1 MTEAAAD
8 SNEDPLEETEDL
20 EPLEPDDGGTFQQVT
35 NLLNIMDSGAAKTDA
50 AGAGPDMRKTLASV
64 IITEKATSEPSVV
77 MNALIRCLQVPKIST
92 QRKVNIYN
100 ILQEIIQ
107 QEGELEEQGVQ
118 RLVAIASKE
127 MRETLEA
134 EGYVKAEVASDTLA
148 ALSRNH
154 FSLVMYELQHHLKPL
169 NLTDEFVIITL
180 AKLANGNVFEFMP
193 YMGITLATIFTM
205 LRLANEAKMR
215 QVICSATETFCETVQ
230 FYLRH
235 LEDSVYPV
243 MTEDQFAVKLF
254 PLYRYFVTVWLRNQN
269 PEVKL
274 GVIKSLKPMLNL
286 LLPNDDLRD
295 QVYDYIP
302 LLLAEYRGSL
312 EALFITQVL
321 RQILEMSV
329 TTNTPVP
336 EMQLHTIFTELH
348 VQVCAKVPAQ
358 QQYSSQNLVEIVQ
371 CFIALARSYPKEL
384 MKFFFSQIEMSKEA
398 IRVGTLT
405 LIRAVV
411 SADEPR
417 MNIRTISLA
426 IRVVKN
432 TLSDTRFKVRMAIL
446 RIIGQLALSGYQDR
460 IKGWGLKYVSV
471 QLTLSTYK
479 LTNHRESFYQR
490 DLEEKMVHK
499 VTMDTVRIIT
509 SSVSGMT
516 NEFWVRLL
524 CYIMETDYTEAL
536 TPICISL
543 TNLAE
548 RQLHTKDAAAGV
560 ASKSKHG
567 SVQKS
572 RQPGQRPALIIPEE
586 VLKLCKL
593 PLAGSFLMSP
603 PPAPCPRTPPCGDSA
618 VLQVWLVWVSVS
630 QQVPSVDLPAPQ
642 KLLARLLVL
651 MSSPYKGEGRGIAML
666 NLLRTLSQSIAP
678 SMADMWEVEIP
689 LLVKYLEE
697 HTEFTWNQKTWEDK
711 LIQFLRNSLKKTRG
725 SNWSLRLSKELNNQ
739 IESFDSPS
747 LEKGFLY
754 RALGFTLAMGLEA
767 DKVEVLLLELL
778 YKTDYSNDFDREGV
792 ILCFGL
798 CARGQV
804 KTVLN
809 VLHDFEER
817 IQESEQSWQ
826 IGAWRKDHPWRRE
839 TVKSALMVIYS
850 CVASYCHPQMLLTHV
865 DNPITAKII
874 HHYSSSCQDICLKMA
889 FMKSVMQV
897 TKAIKNIKD
906 LEDFQFAQKMTL
918 TGIITATIK
927 EEPTDSL
934 VSPVRTMAM
943 EALSHLSNL
952 KPFYSMEENNELM
965 DISIHSVISLQPPAE
980 DNESIQT
987 LYANAMHALEQLM
1000 EGLMQRQLDPKGLQ
1014 EMVHLLEK
1022 WILSEKEGEREKATN
1037 LHLHLMQIYVQS
1049 IGVCIP
1055 LKLGQFGMLVGL
1067 MAPCTCD
1074 SHRRTRIASMD
1085 VLSSLLDL
1093 HASQTCSSWG
1103 PSKELELAK
1112 CKEDLQGPDV
1122 EKIFSASSRIAKVA
1136 CVQFNCDEV
1145 VSLIQKLCENIGAM
1159 DLQHDKASVTWI
1171 GTFLQMRA
1179 KELEDKVAEILGA
1192 ILVHLPVVDHLE
1204 VRRCLIEGI
1213 LLLAHYHQETVLTSL
1228 LRQPLPME
1236 RHLTEVWL
1244 AVAENVPF
1252 ARTMLHGL
1260 MGRLQSRFTPKA
1272 NATSKADIW
1281 RLAAVDPLMTLCT
1294 IHLLIQKIDV
1304 NDKLLDLFPDLIYTL
1319 LLQLSSSQ
1327 GPEAMSPVLKT
1338 WRLVHAGML
1347 PEEINLQ
1354 RITIQSMQLLFRRLN
1369 SEQLVHTL
1377 EEQGVWA
1384 LLQSS
1389 STFLQGVGLLARL
1402 CMRSMEGYRQR
1413 LSELVLRGMDSDVLS
1428 CRISSTAVC
1437 VEFMSDPVLYQEK
1450 LLKPTVL
1457 LLEKGADQEDEALR
1471 VLSLRALGNMALG
1484 APKKVRQY
1492 RKLLL
1497 EKCLDSLRGPVSTSV
1512 TSEGMEALAK
1522 ILAELRE
1529 GDVGSSFSVLCEQ
1542 CRAFFDSESELLRL
1556 KAFVLFGRLAKVV
1569 GISKKHF
1576 FKEEV
1581 KKAWIPLLLHC
1592 QDPCPDAAQVSE
1604 GHPAVRSDTCSPLET
1619 LENPAGNCHLS
1630 EMLSSQIHQ
1639 WLTLFFHAV
1648 WRLPCGAY
1656 FWKACV
1662 ATVFQCAHFWGWK
1675 APESSSGRSDSSTA
1689 DEMTVLQTTL
1699 CSILT
1704 QKKPAVL
1711 YSFLL
1716 GTMTYVSS
1724 NLPRIRS
1731 AACDL
1736 AGVIMKQMSAHHLK
1750 KLDFPAL
1757 RDWPARGLPRKTTI
1771 WAWSPSVPQAF
1782 CPAPHHEY
1790 LRNASSLIPST
1801 DPHGA
1806 RVLWVIFVS
1815 PLEASRRPRWGDVCA
1830 DTAPPAVSWLQT
1842 QGFPFLSPRE
1852 PRAVTM
1858 VAWGEQGAF
1867 HWLSGPRGGGDGRA
1881 GS

>member
-1 MTEAAAD
+1 MLRELLERSNVDGGELVEEMTEAVVG
-8 SNEDPLEETEDL
+8 SNEDPAEETEDP
-20 EPLEPDDGGTFQQVT
+20 EPLEPDDDGGTFQQVT
-35 NLLNIMDSGAAKTDA
+35 NLLNIMDSGSAKTDA
-50 AGAGPDMRKTLASV
+50 AGGAGPDMRKMLASV
-64 IITEKATSEPSVV
+64 IITEKATTEPSAVI
-77 MNALIRCLQVPKIST
+77 NALIRCLQVPEIST

-107 QEGELEEQGVQ
+107 QEGELEDQGVQ

-127 MRETLEA
+127 MRESLEV
-134 EGYVKAEVASDTLA
+134 EGYVKAEVASDTLV

-154 FSLVMYELQHHLKPL
+154 FNLVMYELQHHLKPL
-169 NLTDEFVIITL
+169 NLTDEFVIVTL
-180 AKLANGNVFEFMP
+180 AKLANGNGAELPLHSGMFEFMP

-205 LRLANEAKMR
+205 LRLTNEAKMC
-215 QVICSATETFCETVQ
+215 QVICSAIETFCETVQ

-243 MTEDQFAVKLF
+243 MTEDQFAMKLF
-254 PLYRYFVTVWLRNQN
+254 PMYRYFVTVWLRNHN

-274 GVIKSLKPMLNL
+274 GVIKSLKPMLTL
-286 LLPNDDLRD
+286 LLPNDDLRN
-295 QVYDYIP
+295 QLYDYIP
-302 LLLAEYRGSL
+302 LLLAEYRGGL

-321 RQILEMSV
+321 RQILETSV

-336 EMQLHTIFTELH
+336 QMQLHTIFTELH
-348 VQVCAKVPAQ
+348 VQVCSKAPAQ
-358 QQYSSQNLVEIVQ
+358 QQYSSQNLAEIVH

-384 MKFFFSQIEMSKEA
+384 MKFFLGQMEMSQEA

-405 LIRAVV
+405 LIRAIV
-411 SADEPR
+411 SAAEPR
-417 MNIRTISLA
+417 MNVRTIYLA
-426 IRVVKN
+426 IRVVKT

-479 LTNHRESFYQR
+479 LTNRRESFYQR

-516 NEFWVRLL
+516 NEFWLRLL
-524 CYIMETDYTEAL
+524 CYIMETDHTEAL

-543 TNLAE
+543 TNLVE
-548 RQLHTKDAAAGV
+548 RQPRTKDVEASV
-560 ASKSKHG
+560 ASKSRH
-567 SVQKS
+567 
-572 RQPGQRPALIIPEE
+572 
-586 VLKLCKL
+586 
-593 PLAGSFLMSP
+593 
-603 PPAPCPRTPPCGDSA
+603 
-618 VLQVWLVWVSVS
+618 
-630 QQVPSVDLPAPQ
+630 VDLPAPQ

-678 SMADMWEVEIP
+678 AMADMWELEIP

-711 LIQFLRNSLKKTRG
+711 LIQRFLRNSLKKTRG

-754 RALGFTLAMGLEA
+754 RALGFTLATGLEA
-767 DKVEVLLLELL
+767 DKVETLLLDLL
-778 YKTDYSNDFDREGV
+778 YKTDYGNDFDREGV

-839 TVKSALMVIYS
+839 TVKGALMVMYS

-865 DNPITAKII
+865 DTPITAKII
-874 HHYSSSCQDICLKMA
+874 HHFSSSCQDICLKMA
-889 FMKSVMQV
+889 FLKSVVQV
-897 TKAIKNIKD
+897 TDAIGNIKD
-906 LEDFQFAQKMTL
+906 LEDFEFAQKMSL
-918 TGIITATIK
+918 TGIIIATIK
-927 EEPTDSL
+927 AEPTDSL
-934 VSPVRTMAM
+934 VSPVRTMAI
-943 EALSHLSNL
+943 EALSHLSSL
-952 KPFYSMEENNELM
+952 KPFYSTEENNELM
-965 DISIHSVISLQPPAE
+965 DISIHSVISLQPPLE

-987 LYANAMHALEQLM
+987 LYANALQALEHLM

-1014 EMVHLLEK
+1014 EMVHVSKKEVLRSLNLTIDVFLLRVVVVWPHALLLLLHLLEK
-1022 WILSEKEGEREKATN
+1022 WILSEREGEREKAMN
-1037 LHLHLMQIYVQS
+1037 LHLHLLQIHVQS
-1049 IGVCIP
+1049 VGVCIP
-1055 LKLGQFGMLVGL
+1055 LKLGQFGTLAGL
-1067 MAPCTCD
+1067 IAPRTCD
-1074 SHRRTRIASMD
+1074 SHTRTRMASMD

-1093 HASQTCSSWG
+1093 HASQTCSLWG
-1103 PSKELELAK
+1103 PSEELELAK
-1112 CKEDLQGPDV
+1112 CKEDLQVLDM
-1122 EKIFSASSRIAKVA
+1122 EEIFSASSRIAKVV
-1136 CVQFNCDEV
+1136 CMQFNCDEV

-1159 DLQHDKASVTWI
+1159 DLWHDKASVTWI
-1171 GTFLQMRA
+1171 GTFLQRRT

-1192 ILVHLPVVDHLE
+1192 ILVHLPVADHPE
-1204 VRRCLIEGI
+1204 VRRLLIEGI

-1236 RHLTEVWL
+1236 SHLTEVWL

-1260 MGRLQSRFTPKA
+1260 MGRLQARFTPRA

-1281 RLAAVDPLMTLCT
+1281 RLAVVDPLMTLCT
-1294 IHLLIQKIDV
+1294 IHLLIQKMDMD
-1304 NDKLLDLFPDLIYTL
+1304 DKVLDLFPDLIYTL
-1319 LLQLSSSQ
+1319 LLQLSGSQ
-1327 GPEAMSPVLKT
+1327 GPEAVSPVLKT
-1338 WRLVHAGML
+1338 WRLVHMGTL
-1347 PEEINLQ
+1347 PKEINLQ
-1354 RITIQSMQLLFRRLN
+1354 RITIKSMKLLFRRLS
-1369 SEQLVHTL
+1369 SEQLVRTL
-1377 EEQGVWA
+1377 EEQGVWS
-1384 LLQSS
+1384 LLQTS
-1389 STFLQGVGLLARL
+1389 STFLQGVGLLARF
-1402 CMRSMEGYRQR
+1402 CMRNMEGYRQR

-1457 LLEKGADQEDEALR
+1457 MLEKGVDQEDEALR

-1484 APKKVRQY
+1484 APKKVLRPTLSSGVRQY

-1497 EKCLDSLRGPVSTSV
+1497 EKCLGSLREPVVTSV

-1529 GDVGSSFSVLCEQ
+1529 GDVGSSFGIISER
-1542 CRAFFDSESELLRL
+1542 CRAFFDNGLVCTCRPQESELLRL
-1556 KAFVLFGRLAKVV
+1556 KAFVLFGKLAKLVR
-1569 GISKKHF
+1569 ISRKHF

-1581 KKAWIPLLLHC
+1581 KKAWIPLMLHC
-1592 QDPCPDAAQVSE
+1592 QDPCSEAAQ
-1604 GHPAVRSDTCSPLET
+1604 
-1619 LENPAGNCHLS
+1619 
-1630 EMLSSQIHQ
+1630 
-1639 WLTLFFHAV
+1639 
-1648 WRLPCGAY
+1648 
-1656 FWKACV
+1656 ACM
-1662 ATVFQCAHFWGWK
+1662 TTMFQCVHFWGWK
-1675 APESSSGRSDSSTA
+1675 ALENSPGRSNTSA
-1689 DEMTVLQTTL
+1689 AEEMTVFQMML
-1699 CSILT
+1699 CSIPT

-1716 GTMTYVSS
+1716 ETMTYVNS
-1724 NLPRIRS
+1724 NLPRIRI

-1736 AGVIMKQMSAHHLK
+1736 AGIIMQQMPAHHLK

-1757 RDWPARGLPRKTTI
+1757 RNSLQELQLDLDPGVRRAALETLKVLDTCCQHQLL
-1771 WAWSPSVPQAF
+1771 ASPEGI
-1782 CPAPHHEY
+1782 C
-1790 LRNASSLIPST
+1790 
-1801 DPHGA
+1801 
-1806 RVLWVIFVS
+1806 
-1815 PLEASRRPRWGDVCA
+1815 
-1830 DTAPPAVSWLQT
+1830 
-1842 QGFPFLSPRE
+1842 
-1852 PRAVTM
+1852 
-1858 VAWGEQGAF
+1858 
-1867 HWLSGPRGGGDGRA
+1867 
-1881 GS
+1881 

>member
-1 MTEAAAD
+1 MLRELLERSNVDGGELVEEMTEAVVG
-8 SNEDPLEETEDL
+8 SNEDPAEETEDP
-20 EPLEPDDGGTFQQVT
+20 EPLEPDDDGGTFQQVT
-35 NLLNIMDSGAAKTDA
+35 NLLNIMDSGSAKTDA
-50 AGAGPDMRKTLASV
+50 AGGAGPDMRKMLASV
-64 IITEKATSEPSVV
+64 IITEKATTEPSAVI
-77 MNALIRCLQVPKIST
+77 NALIRCLQVPEIST

-107 QEGELEEQGVQ
+107 QEGELEDQGVQ

-127 MRETLEA
+127 MRESLEV
-134 EGYVKAEVASDTLA
+134 EGYVKAEVASDTLV

-154 FSLVMYELQHHLKPL
+154 FNLVMYELQHHLKPL

-205 LRLANEAKMR
+205 LRLTNEAKMC
-215 QVICSATETFCETVQ
+215 QVICSAIETFCETVQ

-243 MTEDQFAVKLF
+243 MTEDQFAMKLF
-254 PLYRYFVTVWLRNQN
+254 PMYRYFVTVWLRNHN

-274 GVIKSLKPMLNL
+274 GVIKSLKPMLTL
-286 LLPNDDLRD
+286 LLPNDDLRN
-295 QVYDYIP
+295 QLYDYIP
-302 LLLAEYRGSL
+302 LLLAEYRGGL

-321 RQILEMSV
+321 RQILETSV

-336 EMQLHTIFTELH
+336 QMQLHTIFTELH
-348 VQVCAKVPAQ
+348 VQVCSKAPAQ
-358 QQYSSQNLVEIVQ
+358 QQYSSQNLAEIVH

-384 MKFFFSQIEMSKEA
+384 MKFFLGQMEMSQEA

-405 LIRAVV
+405 LIRAIV
-411 SADEPR
+411 SAAEPR
-417 MNIRTISLA
+417 MNVRTIYLA
-426 IRVVKN
+426 IRVVKT

-446 RIIGQLALSGYQDR
+446 RIVGQLALSGYQDR

-479 LTNHRESFYQR
+479 LTNRRESFYQR

-516 NEFWVRLL
+516 NEFWLQLL
-524 CYIMETDYTEAL
+524 CYIMETDHTEAL

-543 TNLAE
+543 ANLVE
-548 RQLHTKDAAAGV
+548 RQPRTKDVEASV
-560 ASKSKHG
+560 ASKSGH
-567 SVQKS
+567 
-572 RQPGQRPALIIPEE
+572 
-586 VLKLCKL
+586 
-593 PLAGSFLMSP
+593 
-603 PPAPCPRTPPCGDSA
+603 
-618 VLQVWLVWVSVS
+618 
-630 QQVPSVDLPAPQ
+630 VDLPAPQ

-678 SMADMWEVEIP
+678 AMADMWELEIP

-754 RALGFTLAMGLEA
+754 RALGFTLATGLEA
-767 DKVEVLLLELL
+767 DKVETLLLDLL
-778 YKTDYSNDFDREGV
+778 YKTDYGNDFDREGV

-839 TVKSALMVIYS
+839 TVKGALMVMYS

-865 DNPITAKII
+865 DTPITAKII
-874 HHYSSSCQDICLKMA
+874 HHFSSSCQDICLKMA
-889 FMKSVMQV
+889 FLKSVVQV
-897 TKAIKNIKD
+897 TDAIGNIKD
-906 LEDFQFAQKMTL
+906 LEDFEFAQKMSL
-918 TGIITATIK
+918 TGIIIATIK
-927 EEPTDSL
+927 AEPTDSL
-934 VSPVRTMAM
+934 VSPVRTMAI
-943 EALSHLSNL
+943 EALSHLSSL
-952 KPFYSMEENNELM
+952 KPFYSTEENNELM
-965 DISIHSVISLQPPAE
+965 DISIHSVISLQPPLE

-987 LYANAMHALEQLM
+987 LYANALQALEHLM

-1014 EMVHLLEK
+1014 EMLLEK
-1022 WILSEKEGEREKATN
+1022 WILSEREGEREKAMN
-1037 LHLHLMQIYVQS
+1037 LHLHLLQIHVQS
-1049 IGVCIP
+1049 VGVCIP
-1055 LKLGQFGMLVGL
+1055 LKLGQFGTLAGL
-1067 MAPCTCD
+1067 IAPRTCD
-1074 SHRRTRIASMD
+1074 SHTRTRMASMD

-1093 HASQTCSSWG
+1093 HASQTCSLWG
-1103 PSKELELAK
+1103 PSEELELAK
-1112 CKEDLQGPDV
+1112 CKEDLQGLDM
-1122 EKIFSASSRIAKVA
+1122 EEIFSASSRIAKVV
-1136 CVQFNCDEV
+1136 CMQFNCDEV

-1159 DLQHDKASVTWI
+1159 DLWHDKASVTWI
-1171 GTFLQMRA
+1171 GTFLQRRT

-1192 ILVHLPVVDHLE
+1192 ILVHLPVADHPE
-1204 VRRCLIEGI
+1204 VRRLLIEGI

-1236 RHLTEVWL
+1236 SHLTEVWL

-1260 MGRLQSRFTPKA
+1260 MGRLQARFTPRA

-1294 IHLLIQKIDV
+1294 IHLLIQKMDMD
-1304 NDKLLDLFPDLIYTL
+1304 DKVLDLFPDLIYTL
-1319 LLQLSSSQ
+1319 LLQLSGSQ
-1327 GPEAMSPVLKT
+1327 GPEAVSPVLKT
-1338 WRLVHAGML
+1338 WRLVHMGTL
-1347 PEEINLQ
+1347 PKEINLQ
-1354 RITIQSMQLLFRRLN
+1354 RITIKSMKLLFRRLS
-1369 SEQLVHTL
+1369 SEQLVRML
-1377 EEQGVWA
+1377 EEQGVWS
-1384 LLQSS
+1384 LLQTS
-1389 STFLQGVGLLARL
+1389 STFLQGAGLLARF
-1402 CMRSMEGYRQR
+1402 CMRNMEGYRQR

-1457 LLEKGADQEDEALR
+1457 MLEKGVDQEDEALR

-1484 APKKVRQY
+1484 APKKVRQH

-1497 EKCLDSLRGPVSTSV
+1497 EKCLGSLREPVVTSV

-1529 GDVGSSFSVLCEQ
+1529 GDVGSSFGIISER
-1542 CRAFFDSESELLRL
+1542 CRAFFDNDSELLRL
-1556 KAFVLFGRLAKVV
+1556 KAFVLFGKLAKLVR
-1569 GISKKHF
+1569 ISRKHF

-1581 KKAWIPLLLHC
+1581 KKAWIPLMLHC
-1592 QDPCPDAAQVSE
+1592 QDPCSEAAQ
-1604 GHPAVRSDTCSPLET
+1604 
-1619 LENPAGNCHLS
+1619 
-1630 EMLSSQIHQ
+1630 
-1639 WLTLFFHAV
+1639 
-1648 WRLPCGAY
+1648 
-1656 FWKACV
+1656 ACM
-1662 ATVFQCAHFWGWK
+1662 TTMFQCVHFWGWK
-1675 APESSSGRSDSSTA
+1675 ALENSPGRSNTSA
-1689 DEMTVLQTTL
+1689 AEEMTVFQMML
-1699 CSILT
+1699 CSIPT

-1716 GTMTYVSS
+1716 ETMTYVNS
-1724 NLPRIRS
+1724 NLPRIRI

-1736 AGVIMKQMSAHHLK
+1736 AGIIMQQMPAHHLE

-1757 RDWPARGLPRKTTI
+1757 RNSLQELQLDLDPGVRRAALETLKVLDTCCQHQLL
-1771 WAWSPSVPQAF
+1771 ASPEGI
-1782 CPAPHHEY
+1782 C
-1790 LRNASSLIPST
+1790 
-1801 DPHGA
+1801 
-1806 RVLWVIFVS
+1806 
-1815 PLEASRRPRWGDVCA
+1815 
-1830 DTAPPAVSWLQT
+1830 
-1842 QGFPFLSPRE
+1842 
-1852 PRAVTM
+1852 
-1858 VAWGEQGAF
+1858 
-1867 HWLSGPRGGGDGRA
+1867 
-1881 GS
+1881 

>member
-1 MTEAAAD
+1 MRPLRRGMKAVEELEEEMTEAAAD

-560 ASKSKHG
+560 ASKSKH
-567 SVQKS
+567 
-572 RQPGQRPALIIPEE
+572 
-586 VLKLCKL
+586 
-593 PLAGSFLMSP
+593 
-603 PPAPCPRTPPCGDSA
+603 
-618 VLQVWLVWVSVS
+618 
-630 QQVPSVDLPAPQ
+630 VDLPAPQ

>member
-618 VLQVWLVWVSVS
+618 VLQVWLVWVSES

-1592 QDPCPDAAQVSE
+1592 QDPCPDAAQ
-1604 GHPAVRSDTCSPLET
+1604 
-1619 LENPAGNCHLS
+1619 
-1630 EMLSSQIHQ
+1630 
-1639 WLTLFFHAV
+1639 
-1648 WRLPCGAY
+1648 
-1656 FWKACV
+1656 ACV

>member
-1 MTEAAAD
+1 MSRELLERSNEDGGELVEEMTEAVVG
-8 SNEDPLEETEDL
+8 SNEDPAEETEDP
-20 EPLEPDDGGTFQQVT
+20 EPLEPDDDGGTFQQVT
-35 NLLNIMDSGAAKTDA
+35 NLLNIMDSGSAKTDA
-50 AGAGPDMRKTLASV
+50 AGGAGPDMRKMLASV
-64 IITEKATSEPSVV
+64 IITEKATTEPSAVI
-77 MNALIRCLQVPKIST
+77 NALIRCLQVPEIST

-107 QEGELEEQGVQ
+107 QEGELEDQGVQ

-127 MRETLEA
+127 MRESPEV
-134 EGYVKAEVASDTLA
+134 EGYVKAEVASDTLV

-154 FSLVMYELQHHLKPL
+154 FNLVMYELQHHLKPL
-169 NLTDEFVIITL
+169 NLTDEFVIVTL

-205 LRLANEAKMR
+205 LRLTNEAKMC
-215 QVICSATETFCETVQ
+215 QVICSGTVPTLLEGGGLGRPCPAAAPRGSPPPPCSVAMETFCETVQ

-243 MTEDQFAVKLF
+243 MTEDQFAMKLF
-254 PLYRYFVTVWLRNQN
+254 PMYRYFVTVWLRNHN

-274 GVIKSLKPMLNL
+274 GVIKSLKPMLTL
-286 LLPNDDLRD
+286 LLPNDDLRN
-295 QVYDYIP
+295 QLYDYIP
-302 LLLAEYRGSL
+302 LLLAEYRGGL

-321 RQILEMSV
+321 RQILETSV

-336 EMQLHTIFTELH
+336 QMQLHTIFTELH
-348 VQVCAKVPAQ
+348 VQVCSKAPAQ
-358 QQYSSQNLVEIVQ
+358 QQYSSQNLAEIVH

-384 MKFFFSQIEMSKEA
+384 MKFFLGQMEMSQEA

-405 LIRAVV
+405 LIRAIV
-411 SADEPR
+411 SAAEPR
-417 MNIRTISLA
+417 MNVRTIYLA
-426 IRVVKN
+426 IRVVKT

-479 LTNHRESFYQR
+479 LTNRRESFYQR

-499 VTMDTVRIIT
+499 VTMDTVRIVT

-516 NEFWVRLL
+516 NEFWLRLL
-524 CYIMETDYTEAL
+524 CYIMETDHTEAL

-543 TNLAE
+543 TNLVG
-548 RQLHTKDAAAGV
+548 RQPRTKDVEASVAGE
-560 ASKSKHG
+560 
-567 SVQKS
+567 S
-572 RQPGQRPALIIPEE
+572 RH
-586 VLKLCKL
+586 
-593 PLAGSFLMSP
+593 
-603 PPAPCPRTPPCGDSA
+603 
-618 VLQVWLVWVSVS
+618 
-630 QQVPSVDLPAPQ
+630 VDLPAPQ

-678 SMADMWEVEIP
+678 AMADMWELEIP

-754 RALGFTLAMGLEA
+754 RALGFTLATGLEA
-767 DKVEVLLLELL
+767 DKVETLLLDLL
-778 YKTDYSNDFDREGV
+778 YKTDYGNDFDREGV

-839 TVKSALMVIYS
+839 TVKGALMVMYS

-865 DNPITAKII
+865 DTPITAKII
-874 HHYSSSCQDICLKMA
+874 HHFSSSCQDICLKMA
-889 FMKSVMQV
+889 FLKSVVQV
-897 TKAIKNIKD
+897 TDAIGNIKD
-906 LEDFQFAQKMTL
+906 LEDFEFAQKMSL
-918 TGIITATIK
+918 TGIIIATIK
-927 EEPTDSL
+927 AEPTDSL
-934 VSPVRTMAM
+934 VSPVRTMAI
-943 EALSHLSNL
+943 EALSHLSSL
-952 KPFYSMEENNELM
+952 KPFYSTEENNELM
-965 DISIHSVISLQPPAE
+965 DISVHSVISLQPPLE

-987 LYANAMHALEQLM
+987 LYANALQALEHLM

-1022 WILSEKEGEREKATN
+1022 WILSEREGEREKAMN
-1037 LHLHLMQIYVQS
+1037 LHLRLLQIHVQS
-1049 IGVCIP
+1049 VGVCIP
-1055 LKLGQFGMLVGL
+1055 LKLGQFGTLVGL
-1067 MAPCTCD
+1067 IAPRTCD
-1074 SHRRTRIASMD
+1074 SHTRTRMASMD

-1093 HASQTCSSWG
+1093 HASQTCSLWG
-1103 PSKELELAK
+1103 PSEELELAK
-1112 CKEDLQGPDV
+1112 CKEDLQGLDM
-1122 EKIFSASSRIAKVA
+1122 EEIFSASSRIAKVV
-1136 CVQFNCDEV
+1136 CMQFNCDEV
-1145 VSLIQKLCENIGAM
+1145 VSLIRKLCENIGAM
-1159 DLQHDKASVTWI
+1159 DLWHDKASVTWI
-1171 GTFLQMRA
+1171 GTFLQRRT

-1192 ILVHLPVVDHLE
+1192 ILVHLPVADHPE
-1204 VRRCLIEGI
+1204 VRRLFIEGI

-1236 RHLTEVWL
+1236 SHLTEVWL

-1260 MGRLQSRFTPKA
+1260 MGRLQARFTPRA

-1294 IHLLIQKIDV
+1294 IHLLIQKMDMD
-1304 NDKLLDLFPDLIYTL
+1304 DKVLDLFPDLIYTL
-1319 LLQLSSSQ
+1319 LLQLSGSQ
-1327 GPEAMSPVLKT
+1327 EPEAVSPVLKT
-1338 WRLVHAGML
+1338 WRLVHMGTL
-1347 PEEINLQ
+1347 PKETNLQ
-1354 RITIQSMQLLFRRLN
+1354 RITIKSMKLLFRRLS
-1369 SEQLVHTL
+1369 SEQLVRTL
-1377 EEQGVWA
+1377 EERGVWS
-1384 LLQSS
+1384 LLQTS
-1389 STFLQGVGLLARL
+1389 STFLQGAGLLARF
-1402 CMRSMEGYRQR
+1402 CMRNMEGYRQR

-1457 LLEKGADQEDEALR
+1457 MLEKGVDQEDEALR

-1497 EKCLDSLRGPVSTSV
+1497 EKCLGSLREPVVTSV

-1529 GDVGSSFSVLCEQ
+1529 GDVGSSFGIISER
-1542 CRAFFDSESELLRL
+1542 CRAFFDNESELLRL
-1556 KAFVLFGRLAKVV
+1556 KAFVLFGKLAKLVR
-1569 GISKKHF
+1569 ISKKHF

-1581 KKAWIPLLLHC
+1581 KKAWIPLMLHC
-1592 QDPCPDAAQVSE
+1592 RDPCSEAAQACMTTMFQCVHFW
-1604 GHPAVRSDTCSPLET
+1604 GRKA
-1619 LENPAGNCHLS
+1619 LENSPGRSNTSAAE
-1630 EMLSSQIHQ
+1630 EM
-1639 WLTLFFHAV
+1639 
-1648 WRLPCGAY
+1648 
-1656 FWKACV
+1656 
-1662 ATVFQCAHFWGWK
+1662 TVFQ
-1675 APESSSGRSDSSTA
+1675 
-1689 DEMTVLQTTL
+1689 MML
-1699 CSILT
+1699 CSIPT

-1716 GTMTYVSS
+1716 ETMTYVNS
-1724 NLPRIRS
+1724 NLPRIRI

-1736 AGVIMKQMSAHHLK
+1736 AGIIMQQMPAPHLK

-1757 RDWPARGLPRKTTI
+1757 RNSLQELQLDLDPGVRRAALGTLKVLDTCCRHQLL
-1771 WAWSPSVPQAF
+1771 ASPEGI
-1782 CPAPHHEY
+1782 C
-1790 LRNASSLIPST
+1790 
-1801 DPHGA
+1801 
-1806 RVLWVIFVS
+1806 
-1815 PLEASRRPRWGDVCA
+1815 
-1830 DTAPPAVSWLQT
+1830 
-1842 QGFPFLSPRE
+1842 
-1852 PRAVTM
+1852 
-1858 VAWGEQGAF
+1858 
-1867 HWLSGPRGGGDGRA
+1867 
-1881 GS
+1881 

>member
-1 MTEAAAD
+1 MTLRKEELEEEMTEAAAD

-50 AGAGPDMRKTLASV
+50 AGAGPDMRKMLASV

-77 MNALIRCLQVPKIST
+77 MNALIRCLQVPEIST

-134 EGYVKAEVASDTLA
+134 DGYVKAEVASDTLA

-180 AKLANGNVFEFMP
+180 AKLANGNGATRLPRCLLRPRGLEARARGSSSLRPRPRPAPLARRTVFEFMP

-215 QVICSATETFCETVQ
+215 QVICSAMETFCETVQ

-243 MTEDQFAVKLF
+243 MTEDQFAMKLF

-548 RQLHTKDAAAGV
+548 RQLHAKDAAAGV
-560 ASKSKHG
+560 ASKSKH
-567 SVQKS
+567 
-572 RQPGQRPALIIPEE
+572 
-586 VLKLCKL
+586 
-593 PLAGSFLMSP
+593 
-603 PPAPCPRTPPCGDSA
+603 
-618 VLQVWLVWVSVS
+618 
-630 QQVPSVDLPAPQ
+630 VDLPAPQ

-678 SMADMWEVEIP
+678 SMADMWEAEIP

-697 HTEFTWNQKTWEDK
+697 TYRVYLESEDLGGQANSSK
-711 LIQFLRNSLKKTRG
+711 DVIQLAEFLRNSLKKTRG

-754 RALGFTLAMGLEA
+754 RALGLTLAMGLEA

-778 YKTDYSNDFDREGV
+778 YKTDYGNDFDREGV

-927 EEPTDSL
+927 EEPTDNL

-1204 VRRCLIEGI
+1204 VRRHLIEGI

-1304 NDKLLDLFPDLIYTL
+1304 DDKLLDLFPDLIYTL

-1338 WRLVHAGML
+1338 WRLVHAGTL

-1354 RITIQSMQLLFRRLN
+1354 RITIKSMQLLFRRLN

-1497 EKCLDSLRGPVSTSV
+1497 EKCLDSLREPVSTSV

-1592 QDPCPDAAQVSE
+1592 QDPCPDAAQ
-1604 GHPAVRSDTCSPLET
+1604 
-1619 LENPAGNCHLS
+1619 
-1630 EMLSSQIHQ
+1630 
-1639 WLTLFFHAV
+1639 
-1648 WRLPCGAY
+1648 
-1656 FWKACV
+1656 ACV
-1662 ATVFQCAHFWGWK
+1662 ATVFQCVHFWGWK

-1716 GTMTYVSS
+1716 ETLTYVSS
-1724 NLPRIRS
+1724 TLPRIRS

-1736 AGVIMKQMSAHHLK
+1736 AGVIMKRMSAHHLK

-1757 RDWPARGLPRKTTI
+1757 RD
-1771 WAWSPSVPQAF
+1771 
-1782 CPAPHHEY
+1782 CE
-1790 LRNASSLIPST
+1790 
-1801 DPHGA
+1801 
-1806 RVLWVIFVS
+1806 
-1815 PLEASRRPRWGDVCA
+1815 
-1830 DTAPPAVSWLQT
+1830 
-1842 QGFPFLSPRE
+1842 
-1852 PRAVTM
+1852 
-1858 VAWGEQGAF
+1858 
-1867 HWLSGPRGGGDGRA
+1867 
-1881 GS
+1881 

>member
-1 MTEAAAD
+1 MCVMPRAELFLVVYFYSVQERTLSEELEGEMAEAAID
-8 SNEDPLEETEDL
+8 SNEDLPEATEDL
-20 EPLEPDDGGTFQQVT
+20 EPLAPEDNGTFQQIT
-35 NLLNIMDSGAAKTDA
+35 NLLSIMDGESAKTDA

-64 IITEKATSEPSVV
+64 IIAEKATTEPSVV
-77 MNALIRCLQVPKIST
+77 VNVLARCLQVPEIST

-107 QEGELEEQGVQ
+107 QEGELEEHCVQ

-127 MRETLEA
+127 MREIPEV
-134 EGYVKAEVASDTLA
+134 EGYMEAEVASDTLV

-169 NLTDEFVIITL
+169 NLTEEFVIITL

-205 LRLANEAKMR
+205 LRLASEAKMR
-215 QVICSATETFCETVQ
+215 QVICGAMETFCEAVQ

-243 MTEDQFAVKLF
+243 MTEEQFAVKLF
-254 PLYRYFVTVWLRNQN
+254 PMYRYFVTVWLRNHN

-274 GVIKSLKPMLNL
+274 GVIKSLKPILSL
-286 LLPNDDLRD
+286 LLPNDDLRE

-329 TTNTPVP
+329 TTNTPIP
-336 EMQLHTIFTELH
+336 PMQLHTIFTELH
-348 VQVCAKVPAQ
+348 IQVCSKAPAQ
-358 QQYSSQNLVEIVQ
+358 QQYSSQNLAEIVH

-384 MKFFFSQIEMSKEA
+384 MKFFLSQMEMSNEA
-398 IRVGTLT
+398 TRVGTLA

-417 MNIRTISLA
+417 MNVRTIYLA

-432 TLSDTRFKVRMAIL
+432 TLSDSRSKVRMAIL
-446 RIIGQLALSGYQDR
+446 RIIGQLVLSGFQDR

-479 LTNHRESFYQR
+479 LTNRRESFYQR
-490 DLEEKMVHK
+490 DLEEKMVHN
-499 VTMDTVRIIT
+499 VTMDTVKIIT
-509 SSVSGMT
+509 SSVSGVT

-524 CYIMETDYTEAL
+524 CYIMETDYMEAL

-548 RQLHTKDAAAGV
+548 QQLHTKDV
-560 ASKSKHG
+560 EASAT
-567 SVQKS
+567 S
-572 RQPGQRPALIIPEE
+572 RSRH
-586 VLKLCKL
+586 
-593 PLAGSFLMSP
+593 
-603 PPAPCPRTPPCGDSA
+603 
-618 VLQVWLVWVSVS
+618 
-630 QQVPSVDLPAPQ
+630 VDLPAPQ

-678 SMADMWEVEIP
+678 SMADMWELEIP

-725 SNWSLRLSKELNNQ
+725 SNWSLRLGKELNNQ

-754 RALGFTLAMGLEA
+754 QALGFTLAVGLEA
-767 DKVEVLLLELL
+767 DKVEVQLLELL

-817 IQESEQSWQ
+817 IQESEQYWQ

-839 TVKSALMVIYS
+839 TVKGTLMVMYS
-850 CVASYCHPQMLLTHV
+850 CVASHCHPQMLLTHL

-874 HHYSSSCQDICLKMA
+874 HHYSSSCQDIYLKIA
-889 FMKSVMQV
+889 FLKSMVQV
-897 TKAIKNIKD
+897 TNAIRNIKD
-906 LEDFQFAQKMTL
+906 LEDFQLAQKATL
-918 TGIITATIK
+918 TGIIMTIIK
-927 EEPTDSL
+927 AEPTDSL

-943 EALSHLSNL
+943 EALSHLSKL
-952 KPFYSMEENNELM
+952 KPFYSTEESSELM
-965 DISIHSVISLQPPAE
+965 DISIHSVISLQPPGE
-980 DNESIQT
+980 NESIKT
-987 LYANAMHALEQLM
+987 LYVNTLCALEQLM

-1022 WILSEKEGEREKATN
+1022 WILSEKEWEREKAMN

-1049 IGVCIP
+1049 VGVCIP
-1055 LKLGQFGMLVGL
+1055 LKLGQFGALIGL
-1067 MAPCTCD
+1067 IAPCTCD
-1074 SHRRTRIASMD
+1074 SHRRTRMASVD
-1085 VLSSLLDL
+1085 VLSRLLDL

-1103 PSKELELAK
+1103 ASKELELEK
-1112 CKEDLQGPDV
+1112 CKEDLQGSDM
-1122 EKIFSASSRIAKVA
+1122 EKIFSASFRIAKVA
-1136 CVQFNCDEV
+1136 CSQFNCDEV
-1145 VSLIQKLCENIGAM
+1145 VSLIRKLCENIGATE
-1159 DLQHDKASVTWI
+1159 LQHDRASAAWM
-1171 GTFLQMRA
+1171 GTFLQMRV

-1192 ILVHLPVVDHLE
+1192 ILVHLPVVEQPE
-1204 VRRCLIEGI
+1204 VRRVLTEGI
-1213 LLLAHYHQETVLTSL
+1213 LLLAYHHQETVLTSL

-1236 RHLTEVWL
+1236 SHLTEVWL
-1244 AVAENVPF
+1244 AVVENVPL
-1252 ARTMLHGL
+1252 AREMLRGL
-1260 MGRLQSRFTPKA
+1260 MGRLQLKFTPRA

-1281 RLAAVDPLMTLCT
+1281 RLAAVDPLMILCT
-1294 IHLLIQKIDV
+1294 IYLLIEKM
-1304 NDKLLDLFPDLIYTL
+1304 DKGDMLPGLFPDLVYTL

-1327 GPEAMSPVLKT
+1327 EPEPVSPVLKT
-1338 WRLVHAGML
+1338 WRVVHTGTL

-1354 RITIQSMQLLFRRLN
+1354 RITIKSMQLLFRRLN
-1369 SEQLVHTL
+1369 TEPLLHSL
-1377 EEQGVWA
+1377 EEQGMWV
-1384 LLQSS
+1384 LLESS
-1389 STFLQGVGLLARL
+1389 ETFLQGVSLLARL
-1402 CMRSMEGYRQR
+1402 CVWIAEGCGQR
-1413 LSELVLRGMDSDVLS
+1413 LSELVVKGMESKTLS
-1428 CRISSTAVC
+1428 WRISSTAVC
-1437 VEFMSDPVLYQEK
+1437 AEFMSYPILYQEK
-1450 LLKPTVL
+1450 LLKPAVL
-1457 LLEKGADQEDEALR
+1457 ILEKGVDQEDEALR

-1497 EKCLDSLRGPVSTSV
+1497 KKCLYSLRGPVSTSV

-1522 ILAELRE
+1522 VLAELRE
-1529 GDVGSSFSVLCEQ
+1529 GDMGPAFDAISER
-1542 CRAFFDSESELLRL
+1542 CRTFFDSESELLRL
-1556 KAFVLFGRLAKVV
+1556 KAFILFGKLAKVV
-1569 GISKKHF
+1569 RISKKHF

-1581 KKAWIPLLLHC
+1581 KKAWVPLMLHC
-1592 QDPCPDAAQVSE
+1592 QDPSSEAAQ
-1604 GHPAVRSDTCSPLET
+1604 
-1619 LENPAGNCHLS
+1619 
-1630 EMLSSQIHQ
+1630 
-1639 WLTLFFHAV
+1639 
-1648 WRLPCGAY
+1648 
-1656 FWKACV
+1656 ACV
-1662 ATVFQCAHFWGWK
+1662 VTMFQCVHFWGWK
-1675 APESSSGRSDSSTA
+1675 ALESSLDKSDA
-1689 DEMTVLQTTL
+1689 FAAKEMTVFQITL
-1699 CSILT
+1699 CSVLT

-1716 GTMTYVSS
+1716 ETMTYVKS
-1724 NLPRIRS
+1724 NLSRIRI
-1731 AACDL
+1731 AACNL
-1736 AGVIMKQMSAHHLK
+1736 AGIIMKQMPAHYLK

-1757 RDWPARGLPRKTTI
+1757 R
-1771 WAWSPSVPQAF
+1771 
-1782 CPAPHHEY
+1782 
-1790 LRNASSLIPST
+1790 SSLQELQLDS
-1801 DPHGA
+1801 DPGVWRAALETLKILDTCSQHQC
-1806 RVLWVIFVS
+1806 LTS
-1815 PLEASRRPRWGDVCA
+1815 PERIS
-1830 DTAPPAVSWLQT
+1830 
-1842 QGFPFLSPRE
+1842 
-1852 PRAVTM
+1852 
-1858 VAWGEQGAF
+1858 
-1867 HWLSGPRGGGDGRA
+1867 
-1881 GS
+1881 

>member
-1 MTEAAAD
+1 MAYTHQLEEEMAETAIE
-8 SNEDPLEETEDL
+8 SNEDPSEETEDL
-20 EPLEPDDGGTFQQVT
+20 EPLEPDDSGTFQQVT
-35 NLLNIMDSGAAKTDA
+35 NLLNIMDSESTKTDT
-50 AGAGPDMRKTLASV
+50 AGAGPDMRKMLASV
-64 IITEKATSEPSVV
+64 IITEKATTKPAMV
-77 MNALIRCLQVPKIST
+77 MNALIRCLQVPEIST
-92 QRKVNIYN
+92 QRKVNIYS

-107 QEGELEEQGVQ
+107 QEGELEEHCVQ
-118 RLVAIASKE
+118 RLVTIASKE
-127 MRETLEA
+127 MRGLLEV
-134 EGYVKAEVASDTLA
+134 ESYVRAEVASDTLV

-154 FSLVMYELQHHLKPL
+154 FSLVMYELQHRLKPL
-169 NLTDEFVIITL
+169 DLAEESVIITL

-215 QVICSATETFCETVQ
+215 QVICSAMETFCETVQ

-243 MTEDQFAVKLF
+243 MTEEQFAVKLF
-254 PLYRYFVTVWLRNQN
+254 PMYRYFVTVWLRGNN

-286 LLPNDDLRD
+286 LLPNDDLRE

-302 LLLAEYRGSL
+302 LLLAEYQGCL

-336 EMQLHTIFTELH
+336 PMQLHTIFTELH
-348 VQVCAKVPAQ
+348 VQVCSKAPAQ
-358 QQYSSQNLVEIVQ
+358 QQYSSQNLMEIVH

-384 MKFFFSQIEMSKEA
+384 MKFFLSQMEMSKEA
-398 IRVGTLT
+398 VRVGTLT

-417 MNIRTISLA
+417 MNIRTIYLA

-432 TLSDTRFKVRMAIL
+432 TLSDTRSKVRMAIL
-446 RIIGQLALSGYQDR
+446 RIIGQLALSGFQDR
-460 IKGWGLKYVSV
+460 IRGWGLKYVSV

-479 LTNHRESFYQR
+479 LTNRRESFYQR
-490 DLEEKMVHK
+490 DLEEKMVHR
-499 VTMDTVRIIT
+499 VAMDTVRIIT
-509 SSVSGMT
+509 SSVSGMPSD
-516 NEFWVRLL
+516 FWLRLL

-536 TPICISL
+536 TPICVSL

-548 RQLHTKDAAAGV
+548 RQLHTKDAE
-560 ASKSKHG
+560 ASATRR
-567 SVQKS
+567 S
-572 RQPGQRPALIIPEE
+572 RHVE
-586 VLKLCKL
+586 
-593 PLAGSFLMSP
+593 
-603 PPAPCPRTPPCGDSA
+603 
-618 VLQVWLVWVSVS
+618 
-630 QQVPSVDLPAPQ
+630 LPAPQ
-642 KLLARLLVL
+642 RLLARLLVL

-678 SMADMWEVEIP
+678 SMADMWELEIP

-711 LIQFLRNSLKKTRG
+711 LIQFLRNSLKKTQG

-798 CARGQV
+798 CAQGQV

-839 TVKSALMVIYS
+839 TVKGALMVMYS
-850 CVASYCHPQMLLTHV
+850 CVASYCPPQMLLTLV
-865 DNPITAKII
+865 DSPITTKII

-889 FMKSVMQV
+889 FMRSVVQV
-897 TKAIKNIKD
+897 TNAVKNIKD
-906 LEDFQFAQKMTL
+906 LEDFQFAQKATL
-918 TGIITATIK
+918 TGMIMAVIK
-927 EEPTDSL
+927 AEPTDSL

-943 EALSHLSNL
+943 GALSCLSKL
-952 KPFYSMEENNELM
+952 KPFYSTEENSELM
-965 DISIHSVISLQPPAE
+965 DISIHSVISLQPPGE
-980 DNESIQT
+980 NNESVKT
-987 LYANAMHALEQLM
+987 LYVNALRALEQLM

-1022 WILSEKEGEREKATN
+1022 WILSEKEWEREKAMN

-1049 IGVCIP
+1049 IAVCFP
-1055 LKLGQFGMLVGL
+1055 LKLGQFGTLVGL
-1067 MAPCTCD
+1067 LAPCTCD
-1074 SHRRTRIASMD
+1074 PHRRTRLASVD

-1103 PSKELELAK
+1103 ASKELELEK
-1112 CKEDLQGPDV
+1112 CKEDLQGSDM
-1122 EKIFSASSRIAKVA
+1122 EKIIIVSSRIAKVA
-1136 CVQFNCDEV
+1136 CLQFNCDEV
-1145 VSLIQKLCENIGAM
+1145 VSLIQKLCENIGAV

-1171 GTFLQMRA
+1171 GTFLQMKV

-1192 ILVHLPVVDHLE
+1192 ILVHLPVVDPLE
-1204 VRRCLIEGI
+1204 VRHHLIEGI
-1213 LLLAHYHQETVLTSL
+1213 LLLAHYHQEIVLTSL

-1236 RHLTEVWL
+1236 SHLVEVWL

-1252 ARTMLHGL
+1252 ARTMLHAL
-1260 MGRLQSRFTPKA
+1260 MGRLQSRFVPKA
-1272 NATSKADIW
+1272 NATSKADVW

-1294 IHLLIQKIDV
+1294 IHLLIEKMD
-1304 NDKLLDLFPDLIYTL
+1304 DKLPDLFPDLVYTL

-1338 WRLVHAGML
+1338 WRLVHTGTL

-1354 RITIQSMQLLFRRLN
+1354 RVTIKSMQLLFRILN
-1369 SEQLVHTL
+1369 KEPLLRTL
-1377 EEQGVWA
+1377 EEQGVWT
-1384 LLQSS
+1384 LLESS
-1389 STFLQGVGLLARL
+1389 STFLQGVSLLARL
-1402 CMRSMEGYRQR
+1402 CVRNTEVYPQR
-1413 LSELVLRGMDSDVLS
+1413 LSELVLRGMASEALS

-1437 VEFMSDPVLYQEK
+1437 FMSEPILYQEK
-1450 LLKPTVL
+1450 LLRPAVL
-1457 LLEKGADQEDEALR
+1457 MLEKGVDQEDDALR

-1497 EKCLDSLRGPVSTSV
+1497 EKCLCSLREPLSTSV

-1529 GDVGSSFSVLCEQ
+1529 GDVGSAFDTISQQ
-1542 CRAFFDSESELLRL
+1542 CRTFFDNESELLRL
-1556 KAFVLFGRLAKVV
+1556 KAFVLFGKLAKVV
-1569 GISKKHF
+1569 RISKKHF

-1581 KKAWIPLLLHC
+1581 KKAWIPLMLHC
-1592 QDPCPDAAQVSE
+1592 QDPCSDAAQ
-1604 GHPAVRSDTCSPLET
+1604 
-1619 LENPAGNCHLS
+1619 
-1630 EMLSSQIHQ
+1630 
-1639 WLTLFFHAV
+1639 
-1648 WRLPCGAY
+1648 
-1656 FWKACV
+1656 ACV
-1662 ATVFQCAHFWGWK
+1662 ATMFQCVHFWGWK
-1675 APESSSGRSDSSTA
+1675 ALESSLNQSDATA
-1689 DEMTVLQTTL
+1689 PKEMTGFQRTL

-1704 QKKPAVL
+1704 QKNPAIL

-1716 GTMTYVSS
+1716 ETMTYIKS
-1724 NLPRIRS
+1724 NLSRIRI
-1731 AACDL
+1731 AACNL
-1736 AGVIMKQMSAHHLK
+1736 AGVIMKQMSVHYLK

-1757 RDWPARGLPRKTTI
+1757 RNSLQELQLDSDPGVRRAALETLKILDTCSQHQLL
-1771 WAWSPSVPQAF
+1771 ASPEGTS
-1782 CPAPHHEY
+1782 
-1790 LRNASSLIPST
+1790 
-1801 DPHGA
+1801 
-1806 RVLWVIFVS
+1806 
-1815 PLEASRRPRWGDVCA
+1815 
-1830 DTAPPAVSWLQT
+1830 
-1842 QGFPFLSPRE
+1842 
-1852 PRAVTM
+1852 
-1858 VAWGEQGAF
+1858 
-1867 HWLSGPRGGGDGRA
+1867 
-1881 GS
+1881 